1 MSRRAIASSITGS
14 VPGHGANQKSA
25 LAPVFDSRGIDADHA
40 SRPLALAS
48 MIRWACGLK

>member
-25 LAPVFDSRGIDADHA
+25 LAPVFDRRGSTQITVA
-40 SRPLALAS
+40 PLALAS